1 MYQCIEYQKKNKV
14 AIIAID
20 QVQDNN
26 RVNRETLS
34 EMIDALHDA
43 QADSAIAAIIITG
56 KGDFF
61 CTGGRMNGFP
71 DGLTMDV
78 KGFAACPWS
87 AFLKQSVSNGR
98 QWLYRNSLPKTIDL
112 RL

>member
-43 QADSAIAAIIITG
+43 QADSASAAVRMRG
-56 KGDFF
+56 MRFF
-61 CTGGRMNGFP
+61 VFMGTRPF
-71 DGLTMDV
+71 
-78 KGFAACPWS
+78 
-87 AFLKQSVSNGR
+87 R
-98 QWLYRNSLPKTIDL
+98 
-112 RL
+112 